1 MIPHPLLSLA
11 LLLMWLLLNDFTLG
25 HLVLGS
31 VVAIFGGWAMASL
44 RPDKPKMKKWYLLP
58 KLFIL
63 VFVDIIRSNLAVA
76 LLMISGK
83 RRKQT
88 SGFITVPL
96 EIEHPTALAIM
107 AVILTSTPGSAWLA
121 YDERRKTVLIHV
133 LDLID
138 EEKWIENIKHRYERL
153 LLEIIE

>member
-1 MIPHPLLSLA
+1 MIPHPLLSMA

-58 KLFIL
+58 KLFLI

-138 EEKWIENIKHRYERL
+138 EEQWIENIKHRYERL

>member
-11 LLLMWLLLNDFTLG
+11 LLLMWVLLNDFTLG

-44 RPDKPKMKKWYLLP
+44 RPDKPKIKKWYLLP
-58 KLFIL
+58 KLFLI
-63 VFVDIIRSNLAVA
+63 VFVDIIRSNAAVA
-76 LLMISGK
+76 LLMLSGK

-121 YDERRKTVLIHV
+121 YDQRRKTVLIHV

-138 EEKWIENIKHRYERL
+138 EEQWVANIKHRYERL

>member
-25 HLVLGS
+25 HLLLGS
-31 VVAIFGGWAMASL
+31 VLAIFGGWAMASL

-58 KLFIL
+58 KLFLI
-63 VFVDIIRSNLAVA
+63 VFVDIIRSNAAVA

-138 EEKWIENIKHRYERL
+138 EEQWIENIKHRYERL

>member
-58 KLFIL
+58 KLFLI

-138 EEKWIENIKHRYERL
+138 EEQWIENIKHRYERL

>member
-1 MIPHPLLSLA
+1 MIPHPLLSLS
-11 LLLMWLLLNDFTLG
+11 LLVMWLLLNAFTLG
-25 HLVLGS
+25 HLILGS

-44 RPDKPKMKKWYLLP
+44 RPDKPRMKKWYLLP
-58 KLFIL
+58 KLFWL
-63 VFVDIIRSNLAVA
+63 VFADIIRSNIAVA
-76 LLMISGK
+76 LLIIRGK
-83 RRKQT
+83 RQKHT

-96 EIEHPTALAIM
+96 EIAHPTALAIM

-121 YDERRKTVLIHV
+121 YDGRRKTVLIHV

-138 EEKWIENIKHRYERL
+138 EEQWVRNIKHRYERL

>member
-1 MIPHPLLSLA
+1 
-11 LLLMWLLLNDFTLG
+11 
-25 HLVLGS
+25 
-31 VVAIFGGWAMASL
+31 
-44 RPDKPKMKKWYLLP
+44 
-58 KLFIL
+58 
-63 VFVDIIRSNLAVA
+63 
-76 LLMISGK
+76 
-83 RRKQT
+83 T

-138 EEKWIENIKHRYERL
+138 EEQWIENIKHRYERL

>member
-1 MIPHPLLSLA
+1 MIPHPLLSLS
-11 LLLMWLLLNDFTLG
+11 LLVMWLLLNAFTLG
-25 HLVLGS
+25 HLILGS

-44 RPDKPKMKKWYLLP
+44 RPDKPRMKKWYLLP
-58 KLFIL
+58 KLFWL
-63 VFVDIIRSNLAVA
+63 VFADIIRSNIAVA
-76 LLMISGK
+76 LLIIRGK
-83 RRKQT
+83 RQKHT

-96 EIEHPTALAIM
+96 EMEHPTALAIM

-121 YDERRKTVLIHV
+121 YDGRRKTVLIHV

-138 EEKWIENIKHRYERL
+138 EEQWVRNIKHRYERL

>member
-1 MIPHPLLSLA
+1 MMPHPLLSLA

-31 VVAIFGGWAMASL
+31 VVAVFGGWAMASL

-58 KLFIL
+58 KLFLIVL
-63 VFVDIIRSNLAVA
+63 VDIIRSNAAVA
-76 LLMISGK
+76 LLMLSGK

-138 EEKWIENIKHRYERL
+138 EEQWIENIKHRYERL

>member
-31 VVAIFGGWAMASL
+31 VVAVFGGWAMASL

-58 KLFIL
+58 KLFLIVL
-63 VFVDIIRSNLAVA
+63 VDIIRSNAAVA
-76 LLMISGK
+76 LLMLSGK

-138 EEKWIENIKHRYERL
+138 EEQWVANIKRRYERL

>member
-25 HLVLGS
+25 HLLLGS

-58 KLFIL
+58 KLFLI
-63 VFVDIIRSNLAVA
+63 VFVDIIRSNAAVA

-138 EEKWIENIKHRYERL
+138 EEQWIENIKHRYERL

>member
-25 HLVLGS
+25 HLLLGS

-58 KLFIL
+58 KLFLI

-138 EEKWIENIKHRYERL
+138 EEQWIENIKHRYERL

>member
-44 RPDKPKMKKWYLLP
+44 RPDKPKIKKWYLLP
-58 KLFIL
+58 KLFLI
-63 VFVDIIRSNLAVA
+63 VFVDIIRSNAAVA
-76 LLMISGK
+76 LLMLSGK

-138 EEKWIENIKHRYERL
+138 EEQWVANIKHRYERL

>member
-44 RPDKPKMKKWYLLP
+44 RPDKPKIKKWYLLP
-58 KLFIL
+58 KLFLI
-63 VFVDIIRSNLAVA
+63 VFVDIIRSNAAVA
-76 LLMISGK
+76 LLMLSGK

-88 SGFITVPL
+88 SGFITIPL

-138 EEKWIENIKHRYERL
+138 EEQWVANIKHRYERL

>member
-1 MIPHPLLSLA
+1 MMPHPLLSLA

-31 VVAIFGGWAMASL
+31 VVAVFGGWAMASL

-58 KLFIL
+58 KLFLIVL
-63 VFVDIIRSNLAVA
+63 VDIIRSNAAVA
-76 LLMISGK
+76 LLMLSGK

-138 EEKWIENIKHRYERL
+138 EEQWVENIKHRYERL

>member
-58 KLFIL
+58 KLFLI
-63 VFVDIIRSNLAVA
+63 VFVDIIRSNAAVA

-138 EEKWIENIKHRYERL
+138 EEQWIENIKHRYERL

>member
-1 MIPHPLLSLA
+1 MMPHPLLSLA

-25 HLVLGS
+25 HLLLGS
-31 VVAIFGGWAMASL
+31 VVAVFGGWAMASL
-44 RPDKPKMKKWYLLP
+44 RPDKPKMRKWYLLP
-58 KLFIL
+58 KLFLI
-63 VFVDIIRSNLAVA
+63 VFVDIIRSNAAVA
-76 LLMISGK
+76 LLMLSGK

-138 EEKWIENIKHRYERL
+138 EEQWVENIKHRYERL

>member
-1 MIPHPLLSLA
+1 MIPHPLLSLS
-11 LLLMWLLLNDFTLG
+11 LLVMWLLLNAFTLG
-25 HLVLGS
+25 HLILGS

-44 RPDKPKMKKWYLLP
+44 RPDKPRMKKWYLLP
-58 KLFIL
+58 KLFWL
-63 VFVDIIRSNLAVA
+63 VFADIIRSNIAVA
-76 LLMISGK
+76 LLIIRGK
-83 RRKQT
+83 RQKHT

-121 YDERRKTVLIHV
+121 YDGRRKTVLIHV

-138 EEKWIENIKHRYERL
+138 EEQWVRNIKHRYERL

>member
-44 RPDKPKMKKWYLLP
+44 RPDKPKIKKWYLLP
-58 KLFIL
+58 KLFLI
-63 VFVDIIRSNLAVA
+63 VFVDIIRSNAAVA
-76 LLMISGK
+76 LLMLSGK

-121 YDERRKTVLIHV
+121 YDQRRKTVLIHV

-138 EEKWIENIKHRYERL
+138 EEQWVANIKHRYERL

>member
-1 MIPHPLLSLA
+1 MMPYPLLSLS
-11 LLLMWLLLNDFTLG
+11 LLVMWLLLNDFTLG

-31 VVAIFGGWAMASL
+31 VVAMFGGWAMASL
-44 RPDKPKMKKWYLLP
+44 RPDKPKLKKWYLVP
-58 KLFIL
+58 KLL
-63 VFVDIIRSNLAVA
+63 WRVFTDIIRSNAAVA
-76 LLMISGK
+76 FLILRGK
-83 RRKQT
+83 RQQHT
-88 SGFITVPL
+88 AGFITVPL

-121 YDERRKTVLIHV
+121 YDGRRKTVLIHV

-138 EEKWIENIKHRYERL
+138 EEAWVKNIKDRYESL

>member
-31 VVAIFGGWAMASL
+31 FVAIFGGWAMASL

-58 KLFIL
+58 KLFLI
-63 VFVDIIRSNLAVA
+63 VFVDIIRSNAAVA
-76 LLMISGK
+76 LLMLSGK

-138 EEKWIENIKHRYERL
+138 EEQWVANIKHRYERL

>member
-58 KLFIL
+58 KLFLI
-63 VFVDIIRSNLAVA
+63 VFVDIIRSNAAVA
-76 LLMISGK
+76 LLMLSGK

-107 AVILTSTPGSAWLA
+107 AVIVTSTPGSAWLA

-138 EEKWIENIKHRYERL
+138 EEQWIENIKHRYERL
-153 LLEIIE
+153 LLEIIA

>member
-25 HLVLGS
+25 HLLLGS

-58 KLFIL
+58 KLFLI
-63 VFVDIIRSNLAVA
+63 VFVDIIRSNAAVA

-83 RRKQT
+83 HRKQT

-138 EEKWIENIKHRYERL
+138 EEQWIENIKHRYERL

>member
-1 MIPHPLLSLA
+1 MIPYPLLSFA
-11 LLLMWLLLNDFTLG
+11 LLVMWLLLNDFTLG
-25 HLVLGS
+25 HLILGS
-31 VVAIFGGWAMASL
+31 VVAVFGGWAMASL
-44 RPDKPKMKKWYLLP
+44 RPDKPKLKKWYLLP
-58 KLFIL
+58 KLFWL

-76 LLMISGK
+76 LLMIRGK
-83 RRKQT
+83 RQKHT

-121 YDERRKTVLIHV
+121 YDGRRKTVLIHV

-138 EEKWIENIKHRYERL
+138 EEQWVQNIKHRYERL

>member
-31 VVAIFGGWAMASL
+31 VVAIFGGWAIASL
-44 RPDKPKMKKWYLLP
+44 RPDKPKIKKWYLLL
-58 KLFIL
+58 KLLLI
-63 VFVDIIRSNLAVA
+63 VFVDIIRSNAAVA
-76 LLMISGK
+76 LLMLSGK

-138 EEKWIENIKHRYERL
+138 EEQWVANIKHRYERL

>member
-31 VVAIFGGWAMASL
+31 VVATFGGWAMASL

-58 KLFIL
+58 KLFLL
-63 VFVDIIRSNLAVA
+63 VFVDIFRSNAAVA
-76 LLMISGK
+76 LLMLSGK

-88 SGFITVPL
+88 SAFITVPL

-138 EEKWIENIKHRYERL
+138 EEQWVENIKHRYERL

>member
-31 VVAIFGGWAMASL
+31 VVAIFGGWAIASL
-44 RPDKPKMKKWYLLP
+44 RPDKPKIKKWYLLP
-58 KLFIL
+58 KLFLI
-63 VFVDIIRSNLAVA
+63 VFVDIIRSNAAVA
-76 LLMISGK
+76 LLMLSGK

-138 EEKWIENIKHRYERL
+138 EEQWVANIKHRYERL

>member
-1 MIPHPLLSLA
+1 MIPYPLLSFA
-11 LLLMWLLLNDFTLG
+11 LLVMWLLLNDFTLG
-25 HLVLGS
+25 HLILGS

-44 RPDKPKMKKWYLLP
+44 RPDKPKLKKWYLLP
-58 KLFIL
+58 KLFWL

-76 LLMISGK
+76 LLMIRGK
-83 RRKQT
+83 RQKHT

-121 YDERRKTVLIHV
+121 YDGRRKTVLIHV

-138 EEKWIENIKHRYERL
+138 EEQWVQNIKHRYERL

>member
-58 KLFIL
+58 KLFLI
-63 VFVDIIRSNLAVA
+63 VFVDIIRSNAAVA
-76 LLMISGK
+76 LLMLSGK

-138 EEKWIENIKHRYERL
+138 EEQWVANIKHRYERL